1 MGKKRSKAVVVPRTE
16 QATQFLKGQASQIF
30 KSVAEKDDVLVVNK
44 HSTPHVVI
52 ISYER
57 YKQLKEEGANI

>member
-1 MGKKRSKAVVVPRTE
+1 MGKKKSKAITVPRTE

-30 KSVAEKDDVLVVNK
+30 KSVVDKDDVLVVNK
-44 HSTPHVVI
+44 HSAPHVVI

-57 YKQLKEEGANI
+57 YKQLKEKGADI